1 MHRFPLFQ
9 RLCAILLFGAVAS
22 APAKACDDGHWID
35 EVLADG
41 QILKLEDETITQVRK
56 LLGLATPAA
65 EEAVEIDPAAAQP
78 LAQPARA
85 VAVACSSS
93 RPSMPA
99 ANHATGRR
107 Q

>member
-1 MHRFPLFQ
+1 MTLDVGEFIRRFLIHVLPKGFHRIRHYGLFT
-9 RLCAILLFGAVAS
+9 S
-22 APAKACDDGHWID
+22 ANRA
-35 EVLADG
+35 
-41 QILKLEDETITQVRK
+41 ETITQVRK